1 MKIEVKSK
9 RIILKP
15 FNSTIPSQKYLRWLR
30 DAEISRYIIKS
41 KYNSIDEIK
50 KFLISMNSYNN
61 YFFKIVIIK
70 NSEHVGNLRI
80 GPINFKN
87 LSSKFGIMIGNRNYH
102 GIGIGKEVT
111 KLAEKFIFKFLNL
124 KKMEFECIEDN
135 FPAMKLY
142 RSLNFKEKRLKNKLF
157 INGNKLNQVM
167 FYKFNPNNE

>member
-15 FNSTIPSQKYLRWLR
+15 FNSIIPSQKYLRWLR
-30 DAEISRYIIKS
+30 DEEISRYIIKS

-61 YFFKIVIIK
+61 YFFKIIIIK
-70 NSEHVGNLRI
+70 NSEHVGNIRI

-102 GIGIGKEVT
+102 GIGIGKEAT
-111 KLAEKFIFKFLNL
+111 KLAEKFIFSFLNL
-124 KKMEFECIEDN
+124 KKMEFECITEN
-135 FPAMKLY
+135 IAAMNMY
-142 RSLNFKEKRLKNKLF
+142 RSLNFNEKKIKRKLI
-157 INGNKLNQVM
+157 INGNTFNQVI
-167 FYKFNPNNE
+167 FYKYKS

>member
-15 FNSTIPSQKYLRWLR
+15 FNSIIPSQKYLRWLR
-30 DAEISRYIIKS
+30 DEEISRYIIKS

-102 GIGIGKEVT
+102 GIGIGKEAT
-111 KLAEKFIFKFLNL
+111 KLAEKFIFSFLNL
-124 KKMEFECIEDN
+124 KKMEFECITEN
-135 FPAMKLY
+135 IAAMNMY
-142 RSLNFKEKRLKNKLF
+142 RSLNFNEKKIKRKLI
-157 INGNKLNQVM
+157 INGNTFNQVI
-167 FYKFNPNNE
+167 FYKYKS

>member
-15 FNSTIPSQKYLRWLR
+15 FNSIIPSQKYLRWLR
-30 DAEISRYIIKS
+30 DEEISRYIIKS

-61 YFFKIVIIK
+61 YFFKIIIIK
-70 NSEHVGNLRI
+70 NSEHVGNIRI

-102 GIGIGKEVT
+102 GIGIGKEAT
-111 KLAEKFIFKFLNL
+111 KLAENFIFSFLNL
-124 KKMEFECIEDN
+124 KKMEFECITEN
-135 FPAMKLY
+135 IAAMNMY
-142 RSLNFKEKRLKNKLF
+142 RSLNFNEKKIKRKLI
-157 INGNKLNQVM
+157 INGNTFNQVI
-167 FYKFNPNNE
+167 FYKYKS